1 MSDGVELQRDGNVA
15 EIILARP
22 HRRNA
27 LTPAMMAALTEVIS
41 ETGAD
46 DHVGAIVVRGQDG
59 FFCSGLDLKEIST
72 SNAPA
77 QAWTSVHAALAAID
91 MPVVAAV
98 EGGAINAGAALA
110 LACDLLV
117 VGEDSYIQIKEAEMG
132 MTPPVNAAW
141 LALRYPP
148 SVGLQ
153 LALTCRRFTGRD
165 LHRLGV
171 ALDVVATRD
180 VAKHAH
186 ALAAQLA
193 AYPRQGASAAKV
205 ALRAARGESLPSFLT
220 AVDRARS
227 RRAGDRDTAPTSG
240 RRPQ

>member
-1 MSDGVELQRDGNVA
+1 MSDGVDLRREGNVA

-41 ETGAD
+41 ATGAD
-46 DHVGAIVVRGQDG
+46 QRVGAIVIRGADG

-77 QAWTSVHAALAAID
+77 QAWTGVHAALAAVD
-91 MPVVAAV
+91 LPVVAAV
-98 EGGAINAGAALA
+98 QGGAINAGAALA

-117 VGEDSYIQIKEAEMG
+117 VGEDSYLQIKEAEMG

-153 LALTCRRFTGRD
+153 LALSCRRFTGRD

-171 ALDVVATRD
+171 ALDVVATPD
-180 VAKHAH
+180 VAEHAR

-193 AYPRQGASAAKV
+193 GYPRQGASAAKV
-205 ALRAARGESLPSFLT
+205 TLRAARGESLPSFLA
-220 AVDRARS
+220 AVGNARS
-227 RRAGDRDTAPTSG
+227 ARSGDRDAAPGSG
-240 RRPQ
+240 QQRQ

>member
-1 MSDGVELQRDGNVA
+1 MNDGVELQRDGGIA

-27 LTPAMMAALTEVIS
+27 LNPAMMAALTEVIS
-41 ETGAD
+41 ATGAAD
-46 DHVGAIVVRGQDG
+46 DVGAIVIRGQDG

-72 SNAPA
+72 SSPPA
-77 QAWTSVHAALAAID
+77 QAWAGVHAALAALAT
-91 MPVVAAV
+91 PVIAAV

-117 VGEDSYIQIKEAEMG
+117 VGDDSYLQIKEAEMG

-153 LALTCRRFTGRD
+153 LALSCRRFTGPD

-171 ALDVVATRD
+171 ALDVVATAE
-180 VAKHAH
+180 VAEHAR
-186 ALAAQLA
+186 ALAVRLA
-193 AYPRQGASAAKV
+193 GYPRHGASAAKT
-205 ALRAARGESLPSFLT
+205 ALRAARGESLPSFLAALDSARSHRT
-220 AVDRARS
+220 GNSDRAPS
-227 RRAGDRDTAPTSG
+227 SA
-240 RRPQ
+240 RPGQ